1 MGSRVR
7 RFVPMV
13 FCTDCAQQQE
23 DEQKFCRFCGERL
36 PGAAIVQQ
44 LRQEAANIKMQ
55 KTGHATETQQSN
67 LATLKAIELARQQ
80 ASDGQS

>member
-1 MGSRVR
+1 
-7 RFVPMV
+7 MV

-23 DEQKFCRFCGERL
+23 DEKKFCRFCGERL
-36 PGAAIVQQ
+36 PGTALVQQ

-55 KTGHATETQQSN
+55 KTGHATQTQQSN

-80 ASDGQS
+80 GFNSQS

>member
-1 MGSRVR
+1 
-7 RFVPMV
+7 MV

-36 PGAAIVQQ
+36 PGVALVQQ
-44 LRQEAANIKMQ
+44 LREEATNIKMQ
-55 KTGHATETQQSN
+55 KTGEVSQTQQAN

-80 ASDGQS
+80 GFNSQS